1 MALPASFDELERDAE
16 AAFEAYLTP
25 NDPPLL
31 PELPCAACG
40 EAPSRGRPQGSKSGP
55 QGPKADVVLQ
65 RVADAKEAKAF
76 RTTLQWVYRRR
87 GTNTDREQLGCC
99 GHEFPDKSPCPHLIE
114 KWKQPEGGFVFKTF
128 SSGEHSV
135 HAPVELVYQRTPDA
149 ARKGIAQAYIAQTN
163 LLTDAGFPPAKILKN
178 LVEFKA
184 DKNINDDLPELS
196 QVQSQ
201 DQLRVAFFF
210 CFLDSSVGITEHIK
224 KTR

>member
-1 MALPASFDELERDAE
+1 MMAQPASYDELEFDAD

-25 NDPPLL
+25 NDL
-31 PELPCAACG
+31 PELPCANCG
-40 EAPSRGRPQGSKSGP
+40 KAPSRGRPEGSKSGP

-76 RTTLQWVYRRR
+76 LASLRWRYRRR
-87 GTNTDREQLGCC
+87 GYNRDREQLGCC
-99 GHEFPDKSPCPHLIE
+99 GHEFADKSRCSHLIE
-114 KWKQPEGGFVFKTF
+114 KWRQPEGGFAFKGF
-128 SSGEHSV
+128 SSGERSV

-149 ARKGIAQAYIAQTN
+149 PREGIAHAYIAQTN
-163 LLTDAGFPPAKILKN
+163 LFIDAGFPPAKILKN

-184 DKNINDDLPELS
+184 KHNINDDLPELS

-210 CFLDSSVGITEHIK
+210 CFLDSSVGITEHIR